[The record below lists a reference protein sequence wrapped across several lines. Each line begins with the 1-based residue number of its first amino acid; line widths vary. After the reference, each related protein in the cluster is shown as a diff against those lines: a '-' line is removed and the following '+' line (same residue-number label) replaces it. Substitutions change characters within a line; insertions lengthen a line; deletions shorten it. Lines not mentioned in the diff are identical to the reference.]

1 LWLKLTDGSKQMIVF
16 VEPHGLIYSGNFD
29 SDEKINFRQTL
40 KNIEQN
46 VNARE
51 KRNDVLLDY
60 FLITPTSYGDL
71 TKNDPKPPKQ
81 SEFEE
86 KHVFFFNDT
95 QRWVDKMF
103 NEIFNE
109 LNRGDKQ

>member
-1 LWLKLTDGSKQMIVF
+1 MIVF

-71 TKNDPKPPKQ
+71 KKLDRELPDQDK
-81 SEFEE
+81 FEA

-95 QRWVDKMF
+95 QQWVDKMF

-109 LNRGDKQ
+109 LNKQGGEKQ